1 MSGQAFRSL
10 FGAFYQA
17 QHLSPPETDIPSM
30 ASDHVIQAAL
40 KSAVDEG
47 VFPGAQLAVRLC
59 GKLKC
64 VAVAGRLSSEPPG
77 VPVQP
82 TTIYDLASLTKP
94 LATGTSLL
102 LLNQRALVALEDPV
116 QEVLI
121 ELEGTPIGQATV
133 RDLLTHRSGL
143 PGWRPFY
150 ERLDAGGVGSET
162 VGGNHCVKQQ
172 VLKLIRDEPLIY
184 TRGTRSVYS
193 DLGFM
198 LLGFL
203 VERLSGMPM
212 DLWFEEALVQP
223 LQADP
228 MMFCPRVGRARLGVA
243 RPGIDASRIAP
254 TEQDEWRN
262 RLLCGEVHDENA
274 AAMGGVSGHAGL
286 FGTAESVL
294 AVSGAWLCGYHGRES
309 MLNEE
314 LVRQFTTRQ
323 EFAGGSSWALGWDT
337 PSAPSSAGSRFSE
350 RSFGHLGYTGTSLWV
365 DPLCELE
372 VVLLSNRV
380 HPSRRN
386 EKIKIFRPYIH
397 DLVYQEFVSA

>member
-1 MSGQAFRSL
+1 
-10 FGAFYQA
+10 
-17 QHLSPPETDIPSM
+17 M
-30 ASDHVIQAAL
+30 ATNDVIQAAL
-40 KSAVDEG
+40 QSAVDDG
-47 VFPGAQLAVRLC
+47 VFPGAQLAVRLR
-59 GKLKC
+59 GELQC
-64 VAVAGRLSSEPPG
+64 VVVAGRLSSTSPG
-77 VPVQP
+77 LPVQP

-94 LATGTSLL
+94 LVTATSVLL
-102 LLNQRALVALEDPV
+102 LIQRAKVMLEDSV
-116 QEVLI
+116 QGVLT

-133 RDLLTHRSGL
+133 RDLLAHRSGL

-150 ERLDAGGVGSET
+150 ERLDAGGVVSEPL
-162 VGGNHCVKQQ
+162 GGNHDVKQQ

-212 DLWFEEALVQP
+212 DIWFGETIAQP

-228 MMFCPRVGRARLGVA
+228 MMYCPPVGRARLGVV
-243 RPGIDASRIAP
+243 RPAIDASQIAP
-254 TEQDEWRN
+254 TEQDERRN

-274 AAMGGVSGHAGL
+274 AAMGGVAGHAGL

-294 AVSGAWLCGYHGRES
+294 AVSGAWLRGYHGRES
-309 MLNEE
+309 ILDAK

-323 EFAGGSSWALGWDT
+323 ESAAQSSWALGWDT
-337 PSAPSSAGSRFSE
+337 PSVPSSSGSSFSE
-350 RSFGHLGYTGTSLWV
+350 QSFGHLGYTGTSLWI
-365 DPLCELE
+365 DPLRELE

-386 EKIKIFRPYIH
+386 EKIKTFRPYIH
-397 DLVYQEFVSA
+397 DLVYWEFVSL

>member
-1 MSGQAFRSL
+1 
-10 FGAFYQA
+10 
-17 QHLSPPETDIPSM
+17 M
-30 ASDHVIQAAL
+30 ATPHVIQTAL
-40 KSAVDEG
+40 QSAVDDG
-47 VFPGAQLAVRLC
+47 VFPGAQLAVRVHGELQ
-59 GKLKC
+59 C
-64 VAVAGRLSSEPPG
+64 VVVAGRLSSEPPG
-77 VPVQP
+77 LPVHT

-94 LATGTSLL
+94 VATVTSVLL
-102 LLNQRALVALEDPV
+102 LIQRSKVVLEDPV
-116 QEVLI
+116 QEILT

-150 ERLDAGGVGSET
+150 ERLEAAGIGPEPS
-162 VGGNHCVKQQ
+162 GGNQSVKQQ
-172 VLKLIRDEPLIY
+172 VLKMIRDEPLMY
-184 TRGTRSVYS
+184 LRGERSIYS
-193 DLGFM
+193 DIGFM

-203 VERLSGMPM
+203 VERLSGMTL
-212 DLWFEEALVQP
+212 DLWFEEAIVRP
-223 LQADP
+223 LRAAP
-228 MMFCPRVGRARLGVA
+228 IMFCPEAGRALLDVA
-243 RPGIDASRIAP
+243 RPIVDVLRIAP

-274 AAMGGVSGHAGL
+274 AAMGGVAGHAGL

-309 MLNEE
+309 ILEGG

-323 EFAGGSSWALGWDT
+323 ESRARSSWALGWDT
-337 PSAPSSAGSRFSE
+337 PSAPSSSGSSFSE
-350 RSFGHLGYTGTSLWV
+350 RSFGHLGYTGTSLWI

-386 EKIKIFRPYIH
+386 EKIKAFRPYIH
-397 DLVYQEFVSA
+397 DLVFREFVSA